1 MTTTILM
8 TGETLGRGDD
18 ALGRRLA
25 TKLLHQLSTL
35 PDKPHTIVFYNSAV
49 RLLLEASPAH
59 EALGALER
67 EGVDLVACGTCVEHF
82 GLNGQL
88 GVGRVSDM
96 REIATTMLAAD
107 KVVTV

>member
-1 MTTTILM
+1 VTTTILM
-8 TGETLGRGDD
+8 TGEALGSGDD
-18 ALGRRLA
+18 SLGRRLA

-35 PDKPHTIVFYNSAV
+35 PQKPHTIVFYNSAV
-49 RLLLEASPAH
+49 RLLLRTSPAN
-59 EALGALER
+59 EALMALER
-67 EGVDLVACGTCVEHF
+67 EGVELVACGTCVEHF

-96 REIATTMLAAD
+96 REIATTMLVSD